1 MDTTVGNSNCAYDRI
16 ITAGQCSQMAQNP
29 DVFRFDK
36 ELKLDREQ
44 TLKISDHYPVTV
56 DLLI

>member
-1 MDTTVGNSNCAYDRI
+1 MGNSNCAYDRI

-44 TLKISDHYPVTV
+44 ALKISDHYPVTV